1 MQVATQDSGTYRKMA
16 SVIEQL
22 RARDARLIVMVNEG
36 DPLLTSPGAK
46 GCKFI
51 EVRTLT
57 SHRCMH
63 SIAACEITLL
73 QAASTPLYRRLSMLS
88 LGV

>member
-1 MQVATQDSGTYRKMA
+1 MA

-51 EVRTLT
+51 EVRTF
-57 SHRCMH
+57 SHEVQGRHCLMPH
-63 SIAACEITLL
+63 YIVADHI
-73 QAASTPLYRRLSMLS
+73 ASTTLS
-88 LGV
+88 LSQHAWPWSLTVSLF